1 MSSIPSTPS
10 SFSPAAA
17 DTDARRVDRLP
28 DAGPVAWLLRP
39 RWNPYVVGVLM
50 GVLSWAVF
58 ALVDKP
64 LGVSTSVSAAS
75 GAVCE
80 LFGYDITGNAY
91 WAKTAPKW
99 DYGMLFLVGTGLG
112 AAASALVSRSWR
124 VETVPAVWRERFGT
138 RGLGSTAGRFAAA
151 FVGGT
156 LLMYGARLADGC
168 TSGHGIS
175 GSLQLA
181 VSSWTF
187 FLTMFASG
195 LLTAWVLFGLTRK
208 SA

>member
-1 MSSIPSTPS
+1 MSTIHSTLSAISPSVEVS
-10 SFSPAAA
+10 ARPAA
-17 DTDARRVDRLP
+17 P
-28 DAGPVAWLLRP
+28 AGGGVAWLFRP

-50 GVLSWAVF
+50 GILSWAVF
-58 ALVDKP
+58 AIVDKP

-80 LFGYDITGNAY
+80 LFGYDIASNAY
-91 WAKTAPKW
+91 WAKVTPKW

-112 AAASALVSRSWR
+112 AAASALVSRSWK
-124 VETVPAVWRERFGT
+124 VETVPTVWRERFGT
-138 RGLGSTAGRFAAA
+138 TGLGSTAGRFAAA

-156 LLMYGARLADGC
+156 LLMYGARMADGC

-195 LLTAWVLFGLTRK
+195 LLTAFVMFTLGRQH
-208 SA
+208 A

>member
-1 MSSIPSTPS
+1 MSTISSTP
-10 SFSPAAA
+10 FPAAPA
-17 DTDARRVDRLP
+17 
-28 DAGPVAWLLRP
+28 PVAPSATPNGSAAWITRP
-39 RWNPYVVGVLM
+39 RWNPYLVGLM
-50 GVLSWAVF
+50 LGMLSWAVF
-58 ALVDKP
+58 AIVDKP

-80 LFGYDITGNAY
+80 LFGYDITSNAY
-91 WAKTAPKW
+91 WAKVVPKW
-99 DYGMLFLVGTGLG
+99 DYGMLFLVGTVGG
-112 AAASALVSRSWR
+112 AMVSALISRSWR
-124 VETVPAVWRERFGT
+124 VEAVPPLWRQRFGAT
-138 RGLGSTAGRFAAA
+138 GLGSTAGRFAGA
-151 FVGGT
+151 FVGGA
-156 LLMYGARLADGC
+156 LLMYGARMADGC

-195 LLTAWVLFGLTRK
+195 LLTAFVIFGLTRR